1 MARAQQSTTEVPRD
15 AARPTR
21 AGRALAD
28 GGLAEIALP
37 FVILS
42 LVALTII
49 PVIIQAGTRR
59 LRSEIT
65 DVADPA
71 RILVTEAQFALA
83 REMNALRGF
92 LITGDE
98 RYLDLYERLLE
109 DEALALRQLAPLTQ
123 RLGPEIARRFDELDR
138 AVRSWHDLVVQAGVL
153 ERRGI
158 PPGLERE
165 IAFETAVFQQT
176 LAAAARLETA
186 IIGAVQRRRD
196 RISAADTLQLRLTI
210 GLAALALLA
219 VAGVARIGRRLR
231 RLAREAE
238 ARRLEVERVVESRAR
253 FIRGITHDLKNPL
266 GAADGYAQLL
276 EAGARGELAPGQRE
290 WVERLRR
297 SIREALDIID
307 DVLLLS
313 RAEAGRLEAQP
324 EPVDLPRLVRE
335 TVEDHQAAAHS
346 AGLDLRM
353 EPAAGP
359 TQPILTDPGRVRQ
372 ILGNLLSNAVKY
384 TPEGGRVRV
393 ATAVR
398 PGPRELGRAPA
409 AAVAVRD
416 TGPGIPPE
424 AQGRIFEEFTRADSG
439 AAGGAGLGLAISQRL
454 ARLLGGIITVESVV
468 GRGSTFTLWLPIR
481 EAGAPPVAPGRAA

>member
-1 MARAQQSTTEVPRD
+1 
-15 AARPTR
+15 
-21 AGRALAD
+21 RALAD
-28 GGLAEIALP
+28 GGLGEIALP

-49 PVIIQAGTRR
+49 PVIIQAGARR

-71 RILVTEAQFALA
+71 RILITETQFALA
-83 REMNALRGF
+83 REMGALQGF
-92 LITGDE
+92 LITSDE
-98 RYLDLYERLLE
+98 RYLDAFESQRQE
-109 DEALALRQLAPLTQ
+109 EALTLQQLAPLAQ
-123 RLGPEIARRFDELDR
+123 RLGPEVAQRFDELDR
-138 AVRSWHDLVVQAGVL
+138 TVRSWHDLLVQAGIL
-153 ERRGI
+153 ERRGF
-158 PPGLERE
+158 PPGFERE
-165 IAFETAVFQQT
+165 IAFEGAVYEQA
-176 LAAAARLETA
+176 LAAAARLEAA
-186 IIGAVQRRRD
+186 IVDAVERRTD
-196 RISAADTLQLRLTI
+196 RIRAADAFQLRLTI
-210 GLAALALLA
+210 GLAVLALFA
-219 VAGVARIGRRLR
+219 AIGVARIGRRLQ
-231 RLAREAE
+231 RLAYEAE

-276 EAGARGELAPGQRE
+276 EAGTGGELTPGQRE

-297 SIREALDIID
+297 SIGQALAIID

-335 TVEDHQAAAHS
+335 TVEDHQAAARS

-359 TQPILTDPGRVRQ
+359 TRPILTDPGRVRQ

-384 TPEGGRVRV
+384 TPAGGRIRV
-393 ATAVR
+393 ATSVR
-398 PGPRELGRAPA
+398 AGPRELGRAPA
-409 AAVAVRD
+409 AAIAVQD

-424 AQGRIFEEFTRADSG
+424 AQARIFEEFTRVDSS
-439 AAGGAGLGLAISQRL
+439 AARGAGLGLAISQRL
-454 ARLLGGIITVESVV
+454 ARLLGGIITVESAV

-481 EAGAPPVAPGRAA
+481 EAGAPPVAPERAA

>member
-1 MARAQQSTTEVPRD
+1 MPRAQQSTTEVPRD
-15 AARPTR
+15 GARPTR

-28 GGLAEIALP
+28 GGLADIALP

-49 PVIIQAGTRR
+49 PVIIQVGIRR

-83 REMNALRGF
+83 REMGALRGF

-98 RYLDLYERLLE
+98 RYLDAYEGLLE
-109 DEALALRQLAPLTQ
+109 EEASALQQLAPLVR

-138 AVRSWHDLVVQAGVL
+138 AVRSWHDVVRQAAIL

-158 PPGLERE
+158 PPGFERE
-165 IAFETAVFQQT
+165 IAFEAAVYERT
-176 LAAAARLETA
+176 LAAATRLEVA
-186 IIGAVQRRRD
+186 IIDAVERRRE
-196 RISAADTLQLRLTI
+196 RIRAADTLQLRLTI
-210 GLAALALLA
+210 GLAVLALLA
-219 VAGVARIGRRLR
+219 AIGVARIGRRLR
-231 RLAREAE
+231 RLAHEAE

-276 EAGARGELAPGQRE
+276 EAGTGGELAPGQRE

-297 SIREALDIID
+297 SIRQALAIID

-313 RAEAGRLEAQP
+313 RAEAGGLEVQP

-335 TVEDHQAAAHS
+335 TVEDHQAAARS
-346 AGLDLRM
+346 AGLDLRV
-353 EPAAGP
+353 EPTAGP
-359 TQPILTDPGRVRQ
+359 TRPILTDPGRVRQ

-393 ATAVR
+393 TTAVR
-398 PGPRELGRAPA
+398 AGPRELGRAPA

-424 AQGRIFEEFTRADSG
+424 AQARIFEEFARLDSG
-439 AAGGAGLGLAISQRL
+439 AARGAGLGLAISQRL
-454 ARLLGGIITVESVV
+454 ARLLGGIITVESAM

-481 EAGAPPVAPGRAA
+481 GAGAPPVAPERAA